1 MAAVLLSNP
10 GLPLAVLGNPRRRR
24 SRRRNP
30 KYTHGGYSQSG
41 GPYFGG
47 IKPMFAKSKRS
58 LRRALTKRGIHV
70 TSITEVGGSRRP
82 RKHTMAHRRRRS
94 YRARKSA
101 IYRRYARLRGKVYSR
116 KVKGRR
122 YGIKILDFRKGNGR
136 KRKIRAVR
144 WSGRRGSVILRGLS
158 YGSKKRRGTHI
169 VGFTNPRR
177 RRKSRRS
184 SYRRN
189 PGMLGDYVSDFTSAP
204 GKVANLFK
212 GKGMVKNLLFT
223 AGGGAGAFMI
233 GGVVSA
239 KVIRPLLE
247 KFAPT
252 FAAQVADP
260 STIAARVVGGAL
272 PYTVAFALSKLLGKQ
287 LGADGKTA
295 VLVGGALATVV
306 ELIKPGMVGTWLAS
320 AGLNGVELAGLGAL
334 HGPVAGLGYTQ
345 LAGYYSAPSYAGQAG
360 IVQAPA
366 YQGSNGLRGYVQDG
380 AQRLSGLQ
388 GTYLADAD
396 THALQNNW
404 LLTEEDTADADQT
417 NSDQST

>member
-24 SRRRNP
+24 SKRRNP

-94 YRARKSA
+94 ARSRKSA

-122 YGIKILDFRKGNGR
+122 YGIKILDFRKGHGR

-158 YGSKKRRGTHI
+158 FGSKKKRGTHI

-177 RRKSRRS
+177 RKHRR

-189 PGMLGDYVSDFTSAP
+189 PGLVGDYVSGFTSLP
-204 GKVANLFK
+204 SRLGGMFSGKKMMSNVIY
-212 GKGMVKNLLFT
+212 T
-223 AGGGAGAFMI
+223 AGAGAGAYMI
-233 GGVVSA
+233 GGIISA
-239 KVIRPLLE
+239 KLIRPALE
-247 KFAPT
+247 SFAPT

-260 STIAARVVGGAL
+260 STIAARVVGAIVPSL
-272 PYTVAFALSKLLGKQ
+272 VAFGASLLLGKQ
-287 LGADGKTA
+287 LGRDGQMA
-295 VLVGGALATVV
+295 VQAGGALASVI
-306 ELIKPGMVGTWLAS
+306 ELIKPGMVGTALS
-320 AGLNGVELAGLGAL
+320 AVGLNGVELAGLGAL

-380 AQRLSGLQ
+380 AQRLSGLS
-388 GTYLADAD
+388 GTYLDDAD